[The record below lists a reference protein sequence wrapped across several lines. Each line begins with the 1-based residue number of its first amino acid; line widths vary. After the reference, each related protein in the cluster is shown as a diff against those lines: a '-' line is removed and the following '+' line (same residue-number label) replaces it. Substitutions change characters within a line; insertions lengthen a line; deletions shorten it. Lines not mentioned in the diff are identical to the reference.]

1 MFYINNY
8 IPYSSSQ
15 SQRLIDQANKR
26 LNTGLKINSASE
38 NAAGLAVSNRLT
50 SKINELKIKLD
61 GIDHSLSKYSTK
73 NNALTTTD
81 GILRQIK
88 DLINQSN
95 STTDSGIKS
104 SIQTQINNL
113 LKNVN
118 DIGNNTTF
126 EGEKLFTEGVLTFDK
141 SSGSTGG
148 VVGIPSSQELKLDKN
163 LTIEMDYFLDEN
175 TTEFA
180 MHLLNSWG
188 DSGTSTAN
196 FVLYLFGTDNGSNP
210 SKAGTI
216 QLYGNADGT
225 FQKTSGST
233 KLSTGQWYHIAIEY
247 DYQKGGQLYVDGDA
261 VGARVGS
268 GLLKTNDDELY
279 LYSPEASMDNVRI
292 YNRSL
297 TQSEI
302 NNNMNGQV
310 TNNGLVGEWLFDD
323 PSTSSTFKD
332 TSGNNNDAV
341 KYSMTGS
348 TSQLTDF
355 LKITNLNAQDPNALK
370 NIERAIS
377 LNSNEQAKVQKDMD
391 VLNTES
397 SYWNKNLKN
406 YQTAYSRI
414 MTDDEAKTSSLLA
427 QEQLKQQ
434 HYSEILQRQKTQS
447 QTLYSILF
455 G

>member
-8 IPYSSSQ
+8 IPYSYDQ

-26 LNTGLKINSASE
+26 LTTGLKINSASE
-38 NAAGLAVSNRLT
+38 NAGLSVSNRLT

-61 GIDHSLSKYSTK
+61 GLDHSLSKYSTK
-73 NNALTTTD
+73 NDALTTTD
-81 GILRQIK
+81 GLLQQIK
-88 DLINQSN
+88 ELINQSN
-95 STTDSGIKS
+95 STTDSSVKS

-148 VVGIPSSQELKLDKN
+148 VVGIPSSQELKIDKN

-180 MHLLNSWG
+180 MHLINSWG
-188 DSGTSTAN
+188 DGGTSTAN
-196 FVLYLFGTDNGSNP
+196 FVLYLFGTDNGNNP

-216 QLYGNADGT
+216 QLYGNANGT

-233 KLSTGQWYHIAIEY
+233 KLSTGQWYHIAVEY
-247 DYQKGGQLYVDGDA
+247 DYQRGGQLYIDGEA
-261 VGARVGS
+261 VGTRVGS
-268 GLLKTNDDELY
+268 GLLQTNDDELY

-297 TQSEI
+297 SQSEI
-302 NNNMNGQV
+302 NNNMNGEV
-310 TNNGLVGEWLFDD
+310 TNDGLVGEWLFDD

-332 TSGNNNDAV
+332 TSGNNNDAI

-355 LKITNLNAQDPNALK
+355 LKITDLNAQDPNALK
-370 NIERAIS
+370 NIERAIA

-391 VLNTES
+391 DLNTES
-397 SYWNKNLKN
+397 SYWNKNLEN

-414 MTDDEAKTSSLLA
+414 MTDNEAKTSSLLA
-427 QEQLKQQ
+427 KEQLKQQ
-434 HYSEILQRQKTQS
+434 HYTEILERQKTQS
-447 QTLYSILF
+447 QSLYSILF